1 MKKVCTKCNIE
12 KELSGF
18 HKNNERKSGYV
29 SRCKDCRNAL
39 IKIYRDKN
47 KEKMKSNN
55 ESYRIR
61 RKLCENTSRVFLS
74 KEEKRSRRNKYSREY
89 IKKRCE
95 SDELFKIKL
104 KIRKNLNFHFLKNGF
119 AKKSKTF
126 EILGIGCEEFKLY
139 IESMFLE
146 GMTWENHGEWHLDH
160 KIPISWAKSEEELY
174 ILNHYTNFQP
184 LWADDNLSK
193 GNRFKH

>member
-12 KELSGF
+12 KELSDF

-95 SDELFKIKL
+95 SDELFKNKTQNQKEPKFSLL
-104 KIRKNLNFHFLKNGF
+104 KKWICK
-119 AKKSKTF
+119 
-126 EILGIGCEEFKLY
+126 EIQDF
-139 IESMFLE
+139 
-146 GMTWENHGEWHLDH
+146 
-160 KIPISWAKSEEELY
+160 
-174 ILNHYTNFQP
+174 
-184 LWADDNLSK
+184 
-193 GNRFKH
+193 